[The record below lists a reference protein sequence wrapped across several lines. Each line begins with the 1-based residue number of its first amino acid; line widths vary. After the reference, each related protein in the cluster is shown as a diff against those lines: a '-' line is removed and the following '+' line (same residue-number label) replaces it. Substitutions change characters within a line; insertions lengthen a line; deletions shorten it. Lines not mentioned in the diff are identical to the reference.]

1 VLFGGRKTL
10 DQFSMS
16 VQLAVPP
23 STVVAPIHQSETV
36 KPGVLHKFAEVKDT
50 LTNGYRER
58 FQPAP
63 ANLNWLSC
71 GEYELAEGASSGA
84 LAHPE
89 DESLLFQLQ
98 GHAVVDVNGVS
109 YSLAPYDT
117 LYLPKGAQYQISNHQ
132 SEIVRITRCSATADN
147 VHPVHHSSF
156 AEYSKREDR
165 IRKLH
170 GKDVFMMFDV
180 PEAADKLIAGYTF
193 FQPYQRSWPP
203 HNHTDQEEVYIF
215 IKGHGAMEVYESP
228 EKMCFVTSVNT
239 GDAVTI
245 PMMNYHPVFS
255 QESPLEFIWCI
266 AGARYWVGDKNKDFM
281 AGKGEQITT

>member
-1 VLFGGRKTL
+1 MAA
-10 DQFSMS
+10 QA

-23 STVVAPIHQSETV
+23 ASVAEPIHKSDTV
-36 KPGVLHKFAEVKDT
+36 KPGT
-50 LTNGYRER
+50 LFKAVAGSTPGVS
-58 FQPAP
+58 FQPRFTSQA
-63 ANLNWLSC
+63 AQLEWLSC
-71 GEYELAEGASSGA
+71 GEYSVEAGAKSEP
-84 LAHPE
+84 LCQPT
-89 DESLLFQLQ
+89 DESLLFMWK
-98 GHAVVDVNGVS
+98 GSVEVAVNGKT
-109 YSLAPYDT
+109 YLLAPYDT
-117 LYLPKGAQYQISNHQ
+117 LYIPRGAEFQISNSKSQTAHVIQ
-132 SEIVRITRCSATADN
+132 CSATADN
-147 VHPVHHSSF
+147 VHPVHYSNF

-165 IRKLH
+165 IRHLA

-203 HNHTDQEEVYIF
+203 HNHTDQEETYIF

-228 EKMCFVTSVNT
+228 EKMCFVTSVNE
-239 GDAVTI
+239 GDLVTI

-281 AGKGEQITT
+281 DGKGDKITT